1 MIFVGMGFGGFQSL
15 NGAVIV
21 RACEPA
27 YFGRVFSLTML
38 AFAGFGLM
46 GLPIGLLAD
55 LLGERGVLRAM
66 SAGVVLVCT
75 IAASYNFV

>member
-1 MIFVGMGFGGFQSL
+1 MGGFQSL

-21 RACEPA
+21 RLTEPA

-55 LLGERGVLRAM
+55 SVGERGALIAMAGLVCAIVAGVALHLLRA
-66 SAGVVLVCT
+66 SRG
-75 IAASYNFV
+75 